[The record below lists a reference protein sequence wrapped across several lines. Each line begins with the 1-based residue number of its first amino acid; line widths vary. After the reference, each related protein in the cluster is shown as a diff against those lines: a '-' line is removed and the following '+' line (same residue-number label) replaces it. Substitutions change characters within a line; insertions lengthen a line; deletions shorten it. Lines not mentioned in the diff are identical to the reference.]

1 MDNKEQKLKEKKA
14 LLLKKKKLEKL
25 REKKALEASKKQ
37 KTQTKI
43 KTEDDRIKSLSI
55 TNEEERL
62 QIAKELKTNAI
73 ASFARYDFYKDGYKK
88 TLGIL
93 IFTFLTVLVSSYALF
108 YSSFLYKP
116 TNAYLPVDPKG
127 YVFEPSS
134 LRKAIHSEA
143 EIIDFASE
151 AYRKISNYNYV
162 NLQTGY
168 ISGLRDFYT
177 DGTLAKYKSKFL
189 SGNEVLYVKEN
200 FFIVESVIFK
210 GARIDEEESRELS
223 KKAGVRAWVVKLTA
237 TKIYQAEKK
246 YVRKDV
252 DVYMKIMRVSNEK
265 NYKGIA
271 VQSFVEEER

>member
-1 MDNKEQKLKEKKA
+1 M
-14 LLLKKKKLEKL
+14 
-25 REKKALEASKKQ
+25 
-37 KTQTKI
+37 
-43 KTEDDRIKSLSI
+43 SI

-93 IFTFLTVLVSSYALF
+93 IFTLLTVLVSSYALF

-134 LRKAIHSEA
+134 LKKAIHSDS

-168 ISGLRDFYT
+168 ISGLREFYT
-177 DGTLAKYKSKFL
+177 DNTLAKYKSKFL

-210 GARIDEEESRELS
+210 GARIDEEESRILS
-223 KKAGVRAWVVKLTA
+223 KKAGVRAWVVKLNA

-252 DVYMKIMRVSNEK
+252 NVYMKIMRVSNER

-271 VQSFVEEER
+271 VQSFVEEEK